1 MGLPPGPRKNRYAPL
16 QQSAAWILSYPLI
29 QDTVLT
35 LDLLEGPLNSLADV
49 YDDVEYANVDAGM
62 LARAFTDTD
71 ENAKLMEE
79 ERFLYSYDETFPDV
93 KFDDSEKHMLY
104 THIRKEG
111 EKEIGQFTK
120 PQSGVLRL
128 NSRMIKDAPR
138 GEDKQILRDARI
150 FRSEDRAFYNWI
162 DDNVPVETKAD
173 IQNFLKAYKKEQVR
187 MATVNANKKGAK
199 EKGNAKNLKRKNDQ
213 RESRK
218 MPSPMKAMASFRSG
232 LASISR
238 PTTPKRPGSRGSAKK
253 KQKKVGVKEAVLDL
267 HTEYLET
274 KNLIRA
280 GVGKLR
286 DLKQKI
292 DNEMDGLDADI
303 VAEVEALIK
312 SAEDMN
318 LSEPATVDPSADP
331 SAAPSADP
339 SADPSAAPSNSTKPT
354 VDTPLYLIYKGKVLK
369 GSAME
374 EVLLFDEIEE
384 MLDEVDPAVD
394 NPRQEAIRN
403 TRGYKKERYGASYCW
418 VPEGATVISSSY
430 FTKLKK
436 AMALKKNLDDLLDGE
451 QCTLSRDAL
460 IVLSA
465 FGMHNYGG
473 SDEAMEM
480 AIAGAWSAL
489 FKEIGYEFE
498 SKALGKACPSQ
509 RTIGRY
515 DLNLAADCLAWMVHQ
530 IEKDGAKEVGIVTD
544 HGHRGGQDHFVIV
557 VIWSGLDE
565 NNRPTFRYCCP
576 SIDSAGH
583 TADEAARGVKTVLD
597 RTLPEDVEVFCAM
610 ADAGGGGSIDN
621 EYKVLKSIGVM
632 AEDSKEANC
641 SIHGKQK
648 SLENPSKATMGDQG
662 MGSRTPFQMLWVFAR
677 LMSTIRKEGGI
688 KLLDSLWSIVQH
700 EMMDN
705 LEWEDHAVE
714 QMGMAWREWLTSV
727 QNIDEEDPE
736 QMEKFVKFITEAPR
750 NIQDPVWTRWAS
762 VSLLVF
768 TYLLLLLLF
777 CRWVPQHLWSSSPRA
792 VIVIGLLL
800 FSLLVFS
807 RCPGQ
812 SLCDLYR
819 GCIRHCLIGTQ
830 YFYPYSHLSPLI
842 AFTNNPLQIIKTNDI
857 FLENYATIYF
867 LAVAIKTHYPTK
879 KYLCKVACTLISLMN
894 ERAEPPETFDTQ
906 SIESFIDSQN
916 IEADVPST
924 CNTKSTPTFYTM
936 LLFHK
941 AFCDYAFNDNFAFLL
956 RDDPYYGINTF
967 GQGSRH
973 MAVRCYVM
981 RKQLDEL
988 KNGGWKEK
996 DEFTKFKEA
1005 LANIPKESKHD
1016 AKRAYFGRMV
1026 EKFFGIYEENLEKH
1040 LFDRWRNNK
1049 LISYMLGSEPVLAK
1063 EFANALCHYEEQ
1075 YNAMAVDEEGN
1086 ATNNV
1091 IEPYANFPDEM
1102 MILEEHHT
1110 IRKGKDVVINVK
1122 EAMEWL
1128 LKICD
1133 FSKILQEDRF
1143 VKNHM
1148 KEIRELAAAE
1158 GTVRLFDLKDNGES
1172 FILLSA
1178 SLCLSSFLFRLL
1190 ALVR

>member
-1 MGLPPGPRKNRYAPL
+1 MSSSALQSSATQDTSLSVPSSSIRSTSLLLLCTQFVCGLHWSFIFSYPAAFASASTPIMGLPPGPRKNRYAPL

-403 TRGYKKERYGASYCW
+403 TRDTR
-418 VPEGATVISSSY
+418 
-430 FTKLKK
+430 
-436 AMALKKNLDDLLDGE
+436 
-451 QCTLSRDAL
+451 R
-460 IVLSA
+460 
-465 FGMHNYGG
+465 
-473 SDEAMEM
+473 SDTAQV
-480 AIAGAWSAL
+480 IAGYQREQPSFHRPTLLSSRKQWLSKRIWMIYWMESNAL
-489 FKEIGYEFE
+489 F
-498 SKALGKACPSQ
+498 
-509 RTIGRY
+509 
-515 DLNLAADCLAWMVHQ
+515 
-530 IEKDGAKEVGIVTD
+530 
-544 HGHRGGQDHFVIV
+544 
-557 VIWSGLDE
+557 
-565 NNRPTFRYCCP
+565 
-576 SIDSAGH
+576 
-583 TADEAARGVKTVLD
+583 
-597 RTLPEDVEVFCAM
+597 
-610 ADAGGGGSIDN
+610 
-621 EYKVLKSIGVM
+621 
-632 AEDSKEANC
+632 
-641 SIHGKQK
+641 
-648 SLENPSKATMGDQG
+648 LE
-662 MGSRTPFQMLWVFAR
+662 
-677 LMSTIRKEGGI
+677 
-688 KLLDSLWSIVQH
+688 
-700 EMMDN
+700 
-705 LEWEDHAVE
+705 
-714 QMGMAWREWLTSV
+714 
-727 QNIDEEDPE
+727 
-736 QMEKFVKFITEAPR
+736 
-750 NIQDPVWTRWAS
+750 
-762 VSLLVF
+762 
-768 TYLLLLLLF
+768 
-777 CRWVPQHLWSSSPRA
+777 
-792 VIVIGLLL
+792 
-800 FSLLVFS
+800 
-807 RCPGQ
+807 
-812 SLCDLYR
+812 
-819 GCIRHCLIGTQ
+819 
-830 YFYPYSHLSPLI
+830 
-842 AFTNNPLQIIKTNDI
+842 
-857 FLENYATIYF
+857 
-867 LAVAIKTHYPTK
+867 
-879 KYLCKVACTLISLMN
+879 
-894 ERAEPPETFDTQ
+894 
-906 SIESFIDSQN
+906 
-916 IEADVPST
+916 
-924 CNTKSTPTFYTM
+924 
-936 LLFHK
+936 
-941 AFCDYAFNDNFAFLL
+941 
-956 RDDPYYGINTF
+956 
-967 GQGSRH
+967 
-973 MAVRCYVM
+973 M
-981 RKQLDEL
+981 R
-988 KNGGWKEK
+988 
-996 DEFTKFKEA
+996 
-1005 LANIPKESKHD
+1005 
-1016 AKRAYFGRMV
+1016 
-1026 EKFFGIYEENLEKH
+1026 
-1040 LFDRWRNNK
+1040 
-1049 LISYMLGSEPVLAK
+1049 
-1063 EFANALCHYEEQ
+1063 
-1075 YNAMAVDEEGN
+1075 
-1086 ATNNV
+1086 
-1091 IEPYANFPDEM
+1091 
-1102 MILEEHHT
+1102 
-1110 IRKGKDVVINVK
+1110 
-1122 EAMEWL
+1122 
-1128 LKICD
+1128 
-1133 FSKILQEDRF
+1133 
-1143 VKNHM
+1143 
-1148 KEIRELAAAE
+1148 
-1158 GTVRLFDLKDNGES
+1158 
-1172 FILLSA
+1172 
-1178 SLCLSSFLFRLL
+1178 
-1190 ALVR
+1190 